1 MQRTETNEVLM
12 ATAARATRRVG
23 AETSKTR
30 DQLLDCVERIMLE
43 KGYAGVSY
51 RAVATRAGVTPGLVQ
66 YYFPTLDDLFV
77 AAIRRRG
84 EQNLKRVTATL
95 DARAAEPLRVL
106 WEFSQEESTAALT
119 TEFLA
124 LGNHRKSI
132 RSEIADVTERVRAVQ
147 LRAVEQKY
155 GKDGVGDGTLS
166 TTAFLFVLTGI
177 PKLIRLE
184 ESVGA
189 ATAHADVVKAF
200 EAYLDA
206 LEPAS
211 RATKATKKKRK
222 R

>member
-1 MQRTETNEVLM
+1 M
-12 ATAARATRRVG
+12 ARPTPVARRVG

-30 DQLLDCVERIMLE
+30 DQLLDCVERLMLD

-51 RAVATRAGVTPGLVQ
+51 RAVAASAGVTPGLVQ
-66 YYFPTLDDLFV
+66 YYFPTLDELFV

-84 EQNLKRVTATL
+84 EQNLARVTAAL
-95 DARAAEPLRVL
+95 DARADEPLRVL
-106 WEFSQEESTAALT
+106 WEFSQEESIAALT

-132 RSEIADVTERVRAVQ
+132 RSEIADNTERVRQVQ
-147 LRAVEQKY
+147 LRAVEAKY
-155 GKDGVGDGTLS
+155 GKDGIGDGSLS

-189 ATAHADVVKAF
+189 STAHADAMDAF
-200 EAYLDA
+200 ERYLDA
-206 LEPAS
+206 LEPAKS
-211 RATKATKKKRK
+211 ATPARKKKRA

>member
-1 MQRTETNEVLM
+1 M
-12 ATAARATRRVG
+12 ASPTRATRRIG

-30 DQLLDCVERIMLE
+30 DQLLDCVERLMLD

-51 RAVATRAGVTPGLVQ
+51 RAVATSAGVTSGLVQ

-84 EQNLKRVTATL
+84 EQNLARVSAAL
-95 DARAAEPLRVL
+95 EARADEPLRVL
-106 WEFSQEESTAALT
+106 WEFSQEESIASLT

-132 RSEIADVTERVRAVQ
+132 RSEIADNTERVREVQ
-147 LRAVEQKY
+147 LRAVEAKY
-155 GKDGVGDGTLS
+155 GEHGIGDGSLS

-189 ATAHADVVKAF
+189 STAHADAMEAF
-200 EAYLDA
+200 ERYLDA
-206 LEPAS
+206 LEPAKPAAPT
-211 RATKATKKKRK
+211 RRKKRV

>member
-1 MQRTETNEVLM
+1 M
-12 ATAARATRRVG
+12 ATAGRAARRVG

-30 DQLLDCVERIMLE
+30 DQLLDCVERIMLD

-51 RAVATRAGVTPGLVQ
+51 RAVATKAGVTPGLVQ
-66 YYFPTLDDLFV
+66 YYFPTLDDVFV

-84 EQNLKRVTATL
+84 QQNLARVTAAL
-95 DARAAEPLRVL
+95 DARADEPLRVL

-132 RSEIADVTERVRAVQ
+132 RSEIGAVTEQVRQVQ
-147 LRAVEQKY
+147 LRAVEAKY
-155 GKDGVGDGTLS
+155 GKQGIGDGSVS

-177 PKLIRLE
+177 PKLVRLE
-184 ESVGA
+184 ASVGVS
-189 ATAHADVVKAF
+189 TAHVEAMKAF
-200 EAYLDA
+200 EAYVDA
-206 LEPAS
+206 LEPPTAS
-211 RATKATKKKRK
+211 KPAKQPAKKRT

>member
-1 MQRTETNEVLM
+1 M
-12 ATAARATRRVG
+12 ATAGRAARRVG

-30 DQLLDCVERIMLE
+30 DQLLDCVERIMIE

-51 RAVATRAGVTPGLVQ
+51 RAVATGAGVTPGLVQ
-66 YYFPTLDDLFV
+66 YYFPTLDDLLV

-84 EQNLKRVTATL
+84 EQNLARVTAAL
-95 DARAAEPLRVL
+95 EARADEPLRVV

-132 RSEIADVTERVRAVQ
+132 RSEIGDVTERVREVQ
-147 LRAVEQKY
+147 MRAVEAKY
-155 GKDGVGDGTLS
+155 GDRGIGDGALPTS
-166 TTAFLFVLTGI
+166 AFLFVLTGI
-177 PKLIRLE
+177 PKLVRLE

-189 ATAHADVVKAF
+189 STAHLDAMKTF
-200 EAYLDA
+200 ESYLDE
-206 LEPAS
+206 LEPRRKPGK
-211 RATKATKKKRK
+211 RAKRV

>member
-1 MQRTETNEVLM
+1 M
-12 ATAARATRRVG
+12 ASPTRATRRIG

-30 DQLLDCVERIMLE
+30 DQLLDCVERLMLD

-51 RAVATRAGVTPGLVQ
+51 RAVATSAGVTSGLVQ

-84 EQNLKRVTATL
+84 EQNLARVSAAL
-95 DARAAEPLRVL
+95 EARADEPLRVL
-106 WEFSQEESTAALT
+106 WEFSQEESIAALT

-132 RSEIADVTERVRAVQ
+132 RSEIADNTERVREVQ
-147 LRAVEQKY
+147 LRAVEAKY
-155 GKDGVGDGTLS
+155 GKDGIGGGSLS
-166 TTAFLFVLTGI
+166 PTAFLFVLTGI

-189 ATAHADVVKAF
+189 STAHADAITAF
-200 EAYLDA
+200 EQYLDM
-206 LEPAS
+206 LEP
-211 RATKATKKKRK
+211 RAPRRRK
-222 R
+222 RSA